1 MHVAMHVAY
10 DWTEEEVANFRFP
23 IAKGEKDLSTLTTS
37 FARFVCSSVLCL

>member
-10 DWTEEEVANFRFP
+10 DWTKEEVANFRFP

-37 FARFVCSSVLCL
+37 FARFACSSVLCL